1 VHFVFGARS
10 KSGIDMTFVG
20 EAPGE
25 SPAVYPANS
34 INNTQG
40 ETLILGVGNPLCG
53 DDGAGVQA
61 IKLLVENFLPPN
73 VNVQDAG
80 TPGLGLP
87 LYLEGWPRVIL
98 VDAVQMGCLPGTWRR
113 FTPQDVQLY
122 FTETSLS
129 LHESDLA
136 GGLALADALGVLPET
151 VVIYGIEPA
160 CCEINHGL
168 SLAVQSALPEM
179 VEGILTEIWNGK

>member
-1 VHFVFGARS
+1 
-10 KSGIDMTFVG
+10 MTFVG

-25 SPAVYPANS
+25 SLAIHPGSSNENA
-34 INNTQG
+34 QG

-53 DDGAGVQA
+53 DDGAGVRA
-61 IKLLVENFLPPN
+61 IKLLVENFLPPT
-73 VNVQDAG
+73 VHVQDAG

-87 LYLEGWPRVIL
+87 LYLEGWSKVIL
-98 VDAVQMGCLPGTWRR
+98 VDAVQMGCTPGTWRR
-113 FTPQDVQLY
+113 FTPQDVQ
-122 FTETSLS
+122 FFSTRASFS

-151 VVIYGIEPA
+151 IVIYGIEPA
-160 CCEINHGL
+160 CCEIDHGL
-168 SLAVQSALPEM
+168 SPAVQSALPEL